1 MLLILASC
9 FYIGKPRNV
18 ACFLKK
24 TMVEWKN
31 KLISYELS
39 IGKMSNKFRI
49 SNVAVYLRCLFCSLY
64 NSSDFGSEENESSLS
79 VQCKTVFLNG
89 GYDAVG

>member
-18 ACFLKK
+18 ACFVKK
-24 TMVEWKN
+24 TMVERKT

-39 IGKMSNKFRI
+39 VGKMSNKFRI
-49 SNVAVYLRCLFCSLY
+49 SNVAVYLRCLFVRCIIRLTLVLRKMSLHY
-64 NSSDFGSEENESSLS
+64 QFNAKQF
-79 VQCKTVFLNG
+79 FLME
-89 GYDAVG
+89 DMML